1 MILIFASRVVENNNS
16 NLKKVKIT
24 MTSYKEFFKRDASD
38 KYGFSQNGLFAKEVI
53 KKGEIVF
60 RCDENECDYRSQGKL
75 IERGLS
81 RKEIA
86 NERHDVAH
94 YSFMIDD
101 DTFLLPK
108 NYMENGK
115 KFSCFCYLFNHSCLP
130 NIGYEDLEMT
140 KHIAI
145 RDINIGDELTIDY
158 QYFSTENSFYTGGKF
173 FFCSFTGRPRF

>member
-1 MILIFASRVVENNNS
+1 LILIFASRLVENNN
-16 NLKKVKIT
+16 NNPQKLKYT

-86 NERHDVAH
+86 NDRHDVAH

-101 DTFLLPK
+101 DKVLH
-108 NYMENGK
+108 GK
-115 KFSCFCYLFNHSCLP
+115 
-130 NIGYEDLEMT
+130 
-140 KHIAI
+140 
-145 RDINIGDELTIDY
+145 
-158 QYFSTENSFYTGGKF
+158 
-173 FFCSFTGRPRF
+173 